1 MVTKEDR
8 RKRIRELESMI
19 DKAYSIM
26 EMYSNMNHPNRENLT
41 DIQRQN
47 IQNLSREL
55 DDLRAKELEESA

>member
-26 EMYSNMNHPNRENLT
+26 EMYSIMNHPNRESLT